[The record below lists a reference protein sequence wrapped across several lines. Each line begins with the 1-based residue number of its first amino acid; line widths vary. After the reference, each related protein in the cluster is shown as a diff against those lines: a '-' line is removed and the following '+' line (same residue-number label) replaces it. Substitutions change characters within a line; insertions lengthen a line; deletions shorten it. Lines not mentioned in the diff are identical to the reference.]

1 MTSNSIGKIFNFTTW
16 GESHGKAIGC
26 VVDGVPSNIN
36 LTEKDIQPY
45 LDKRKPG
52 QSKFTTQ
59 RKEEDKVEI
68 LSGTFEGKTTGHPIS
83 LIIYNQDQR
92 SKDYGD
98 IKSKFRPGH
107 ADYTY
112 WKKYGIRDYR
122 GGGRSS
128 ARETA
133 MRVAAGA
140 IARKIIKNKIKNQ
153 VVIIGALIGGIAGFY
168 GGRIDDVLSLLINI
182 FLVMPG
188 LPLMVILASWLP
200 PSPGTLLGV
209 LVLTGWSWNA
219 RVIRSQ
225 MMTFRNRDFVSAA
238 IVSGESNIR
247 IIVIEIMPRML
258 SLLASAFIGASI
270 YAIGAQVGLEFLGLG
285 DISTVTWGTNLYW
298 ASNDL
303 ALLTES
309 WWTFVPTGLSIA
321 IVSFALT
328 LINFG
333 IDEVSNP
340 RLISERMWR
349 NKVPKDL
356 ISHGI
361 TPASNHHE

>member
-1 MTSNSIGKIFNFTTW
+1 MPFFIHSPSDFLGTPLSPPSSEYIFGTN
-16 GESHGKAIGC
+16 
-26 VVDGVPSNIN
+26 
-36 LTEKDIQPY
+36 
-45 LDKRKPG
+45 G
-52 QSKFTTQ
+52 QGQDVFSQTISGARQTLF
-59 RKEEDKVEI
+59 VGFSAGI
-68 LSGTFEGKTTGHPIS
+68 L
-83 LIIYNQDQR
+83 
-92 SKDYGD
+92 
-98 IKSKFRPGH
+98 
-107 ADYTY
+107 
-112 WKKYGIRDYR
+112 
-122 GGGRSS
+122 
-128 ARETA
+128 
-133 MRVAAGA
+133 
-140 IARKIIKNKIKNQ
+140 

-168 GGRIDDVLSLLINI
+168 GGRIDDILSLLINV

-209 LVLTGWSWNA
+209 LVLTGWAWNA

-225 MMTFRNRDFVSAA
+225 MMTFKNRDFVSAA
-238 IVSGESNIR
+238 IISGESNIR
-247 IIVIEIMPRML
+247 IIVVEIMPRML

-285 DISTVTWGTNLYW
+285 DVSTVTWGTNLYW

-340 RLISERMWR
+340 RLISERIWR
-349 NKVPKDL
+349 NKVPKEL
-356 ISHGI
+356 IAHGI
-361 TPASNHHE
+361 TPVSSNNE

>member
-1 MTSNSIGKIFNFTTW
+1 MSNMGHQSSIFSRWFSGIISNQKALTGSVIILLFILAAILGPFLLQSPTDFLSKPLSPPSGDNIFGTNGQGQDVFSQTIFGSRQTLLV
-16 GESHGKAIGC
+16 GFSAGFL
-26 VVDGVPSNIN
+26 VVV
-36 LTEKDIQPY
+36 
-45 LDKRKPG
+45 
-52 QSKFTTQ
+52 
-59 RKEEDKVEI
+59 
-68 LSGTFEGKTTGHPIS
+68 
-83 LIIYNQDQR
+83 
-92 SKDYGD
+92 
-98 IKSKFRPGH
+98 
-107 ADYTY
+107 
-112 WKKYGIRDYR
+112 
-122 GGGRSS
+122 
-128 ARETA
+128 
-133 MRVAAGA
+133 
-140 IARKIIKNKIKNQ
+140 
-153 VVIIGALIGGIAGFY
+153 IGALIGGIAGFY
-168 GGRIDDVLSLLINI
+168 GGRVDDILSLLINI

-200 PSPGTLLGV
+200 PSPGTLLSV
-209 LVLTGWSWNA
+209 LVLTGWAWNA

-238 IVSGESNIR
+238 IVSGEANIR
-247 IIVIEIMPRML
+247 IILVEIMPRML
-258 SLLASAFIGASI
+258 SLLASSFIGASI

-340 RLISERMWR
+340 RLISERLWR

-356 ISHGI
+356 IHHGT
-361 TPASNHHE
+361 TPVYNHNE

>member
-1 MTSNSIGKIFNFTTW
+1 MSENKSMYQK
-16 GESHGKAIGC
+16 S
-26 VVDGVPSNIN
+26 
-36 LTEKDIQPY
+36 
-45 LDKRKPG
+45 
-52 QSKFTTQ
+52 
-59 RKEEDKVEI
+59 I
-68 LSGTFEGKTTGHPIS
+68 LSRWVSGIISNQKAFTGTCIILFFGIS
-83 LIIYNQDQR
+83 AIFLPPL
-92 SKDYGD
+92 
-98 IKSKFRPGH
+98 IKSPTEFLSTPLSPPSFEYFFGTNGQGQDVFAQTICGARQTLLVGF
-107 ADYTY
+107 
-112 WKKYGIRDYR
+112 
-122 GGGRSS
+122 S
-128 ARETA
+128 A
-133 MRVAAGA
+133 A
-140 IARKIIKNKIKNQ
+140 IL
-153 VVIIGALIGGIAGFY
+153 VVIIGALIGGIAGYY
-168 GGRIDDVLSLLINI
+168 GGRTDDVLSLLINI

-209 LVLTGWSWNA
+209 LVLTGWAWNA

-238 IVSGESNIR
+238 VISGESNIR

-258 SLLASAFIGASI
+258 SLLASSFIGGSI

-309 WWTFVPTGLSIA
+309 WWTFVPTGISIA

-349 NKVPKDL
+349 EKVPKDL
-356 ISHGI
+356 IHHGI
-361 TPASNHHE
+361 TPVSNHHE

>member
-1 MTSNSIGKIFNFTTW
+1 MSNM
-16 GESHGKAIGC
+16 
-26 VVDGVPSNIN
+26 V
-36 LTEKDIQPY
+36 Y
-45 LDKRKPG
+45 
-52 QSKFTTQ
+52 QSS
-59 RKEEDKVEI
+59 I
-68 LSGTFEGKTTGHPIS
+68 LSRWFSGIISNQKALTGSVIILLFILAAILGPFLLQSPTDFLSTPLSPPSANNIFGTNGQG
-83 LIIYNQDQR
+83 QDVFAQTIFGSR
-92 SKDYGD
+92 QTLLVG
-98 IKSKFRPGH
+98 F
-107 ADYTY
+107 
-112 WKKYGIRDYR
+112 
-122 GGGRSS
+122 S
-128 ARETA
+128 A
-133 MRVAAGA
+133 GFL
-140 IARKIIKNKIKNQ
+140 
-153 VVIIGALIGGIAGFY
+153 VVVIGALIGGIAGFY
-168 GGRIDDVLSLLINI
+168 GGRVDDILSLLINI

-200 PSPGTLLGV
+200 PSPGTLLSV
-209 LVLTGWSWNA
+209 LVLTGWAWNA

-238 IVSGESNIR
+238 IVSGEANIR
-247 IIVIEIMPRML
+247 IIVVEIMPRML
-258 SLLASAFIGASI
+258 SLLASSFIGASI

-340 RLISERMWR
+340 RLISERLWR
-349 NKVPKDL
+349 NKVPKEF
-356 ISHGI
+356 IHYGT
-361 TPASNHHE
+361 TPVSNHSE

>member
-1 MTSNSIGKIFNFTTW
+1 MNNNKK
-16 GESHGKAIGC
+16 H
-26 VVDGVPSNIN
+26 
-36 LTEKDIQPY
+36 
-45 LDKRKPG
+45 
-52 QSKFTTQ
+52 QSS
-59 RKEEDKVEI
+59 I
-68 LSGTFEGKTTGHPIS
+68 LSRWASGIISNQKAFAGSCIILFFALTAIFLPFFIHSPSDFLGTPLSPPSSEYIFGTNGQGQDVFSQTIS
-83 LIIYNQDQR
+83 GARQTLFVGF
-92 SKDYGD
+92 S
-98 IKSKFRPGH
+98 
-107 ADYTY
+107 A
-112 WKKYGIRDYR
+112 GIL
-122 GGGRSS
+122 
-128 ARETA
+128 
-133 MRVAAGA
+133 
-140 IARKIIKNKIKNQ
+140 

-168 GGRIDDVLSLLINI
+168 GGRIDDILSLLINV

-209 LVLTGWSWNA
+209 LVLTGWAWNA

-225 MMTFRNRDFVSAA
+225 MMTFKNRDFVSAA
-238 IVSGESNIR
+238 IISGESNIR
-247 IIVIEIMPRML
+247 IIVVEIMPRML

-285 DISTVTWGTNLYW
+285 DVSTVTWGTNLYW

-340 RLISERMWR
+340 RLISERIWR
-349 NKVPKDL
+349 NKVPKEL
-356 ISHGI
+356 IAHGI
-361 TPASNHHE
+361 TPVSSNNE

>member
-1 MTSNSIGKIFNFTTW
+1 MNSKNNLQQNSILTRWVSGIIENQKAFSGSCIILFFTLVAIF
-16 GESHGKAIGC
+16 
-26 VVDGVPSNIN
+26 VPSFIN
-36 LTEKDIQPY
+36 SPTDFLGTPLSPPSSKYIFGTN
-45 LDKRKPG
+45 G
-52 QSKFTTQ
+52 Q
-59 RKEEDKVEI
+59 
-68 LSGTFEGKTTGHPIS
+68 G
-83 LIIYNQDQR
+83 QDVFAQTICGAR
-92 SKDYGD
+92 QTLFVGFS
-98 IKSKFRPGH
+98 
-107 ADYTY
+107 A
-112 WKKYGIRDYR
+112 GIF
-122 GGGRSS
+122 
-128 ARETA
+128 
-133 MRVAAGA
+133 
-140 IARKIIKNKIKNQ
+140 

-168 GGRIDDVLSLLINI
+168 GGRIDDILSLLINV

-200 PSPGTLLGV
+200 PTPGTLLGV
-209 LVLTGWSWNA
+209 LVLTGWAWNA
-219 RVIRSQ
+219 RIIRSQ

-238 IVSGESNIR
+238 IISGESNIR
-247 IIVIEIMPRML
+247 IIVVEIMPRML

-340 RLISERMWR
+340 RLISERIWR
-349 NKVPKDL
+349 NKVPKEL
-356 ISHGI
+356 IHHGI
-361 TPASNHHE
+361 TPVSSQNE

>member
-1 MTSNSIGKIFNFTTW
+1 MSNMGN
-16 GESHGKAIGC
+16 
-26 VVDGVPSNIN
+26 
-36 LTEKDIQPY
+36 
-45 LDKRKPG
+45 
-52 QSKFTTQ
+52 QSS
-59 RKEEDKVEI
+59 I
-68 LSGTFEGKTTGHPIS
+68 LSRWFSGIISNQKALTGSVIILLFILVAILGPFFLQSPTDFLSTPLSSPSADNIFGTNGQG
-83 LIIYNQDQR
+83 QDVFSQTIFGSR
-92 SKDYGD
+92 QTLLVG
-98 IKSKFRPGH
+98 F
-107 ADYTY
+107 
-112 WKKYGIRDYR
+112 
-122 GGGRSS
+122 S
-128 ARETA
+128 A
-133 MRVAAGA
+133 GFL
-140 IARKIIKNKIKNQ
+140 
-153 VVIIGALIGGIAGFY
+153 VVVIGALIGGIAGFY
-168 GGRIDDVLSLLINI
+168 GGRVDDILSLLINI

-200 PSPGTLLGV
+200 PSPGTLLSV
-209 LVLTGWSWNA
+209 LVLTGWAWNA

-238 IVSGESNIR
+238 IVSGEANIR
-247 IIVIEIMPRML
+247 IIVVEIMPRML
-258 SLLASAFIGASI
+258 SLLASSFIGASI

-340 RLISERMWR
+340 RLISERLWR
-349 NKVPKDL
+349 NKVPKEL
-356 ISHGI
+356 IHHGT
-361 TPASNHHE
+361 TPVYNHNE

>member
-1 MTSNSIGKIFNFTTW
+1 MNLFGTNGQGQDVFSQTIW
-16 GESHGKAIGC
+16 GARQTLFVGFSAGII
-26 VVDGVPSNIN
+26 VVV
-36 LTEKDIQPY
+36 
-45 LDKRKPG
+45 
-52 QSKFTTQ
+52 
-59 RKEEDKVEI
+59 
-68 LSGTFEGKTTGHPIS
+68 
-83 LIIYNQDQR
+83 
-92 SKDYGD
+92 
-98 IKSKFRPGH
+98 
-107 ADYTY
+107 
-112 WKKYGIRDYR
+112 
-122 GGGRSS
+122 
-128 ARETA
+128 
-133 MRVAAGA
+133 
-140 IARKIIKNKIKNQ
+140 
-153 VVIIGALIGGIAGFY
+153 IGALIGGIAGFY
-168 GGRIDDVLSLLINI
+168 GGRVDDFLSLITNI

-225 MMTFRNRDFVSAA
+225 MITFRNRDFVSAA
-238 IVSGESNIR
+238 IISGETNFR
-247 IIVIEIMPRML
+247 IITVEIMPRML
-258 SLLASAFIGASI
+258 SLLASSFIGASI

-321 IVSFALT
+321 IVSFSLT

-340 RLISERMWR
+340 RLISERVWR
-349 NKVPKDL
+349 SKVPKNL
-356 ISHGI
+356 IKNGI
-361 TPASNHHE
+361 TPVSHRYE

>member
-1 MTSNSIGKIFNFTTW
+1 M
-16 GESHGKAIGC
+16 
-26 VVDGVPSNIN
+26 V
-36 LTEKDIQPY
+36 Y
-45 LDKRKPG
+45 
-52 QSKFTTQ
+52 QSS
-59 RKEEDKVEI
+59 I
-68 LSGTFEGKTTGHPIS
+68 LSRWFSGIISNQKALTGSIIILLFIFAAILGPFLLQSPTEFLSTPLSPPSSENIFGTNGQG
-83 LIIYNQDQR
+83 QDVFAQTIFGSR
-92 SKDYGD
+92 QTLLVG
-98 IKSKFRPGH
+98 F
-107 ADYTY
+107 
-112 WKKYGIRDYR
+112 
-122 GGGRSS
+122 S
-128 ARETA
+128 A
-133 MRVAAGA
+133 GFL
-140 IARKIIKNKIKNQ
+140 
-153 VVIIGALIGGIAGFY
+153 VVVIGALIGGIAGFY
-168 GGRIDDVLSLLINI
+168 GGKVDDILSLLINI

-200 PSPGTLLGV
+200 PSPGTLLSV
-209 LVLTGWSWNA
+209 LVLTGWAWNA

-238 IVSGESNIR
+238 IVSGEANIR
-247 IIVIEIMPRML
+247 IIVVEIMPRML
-258 SLLASAFIGASI
+258 SLLASSFIGASI

-340 RLISERMWR
+340 RLISERLWR
-349 NKVPKDL
+349 SKVPKEL
-356 ISHGI
+356 IHHGT
-361 TPASNHHE
+361 TPVFYHNE

>member
-1 MTSNSIGKIFNFTTW
+1 MSNMG
-16 GESHGKAIGC
+16 H
-26 VVDGVPSNIN
+26 
-36 LTEKDIQPY
+36 
-45 LDKRKPG
+45 
-52 QSKFTTQ
+52 QSS
-59 RKEEDKVEI
+59 I
-68 LSGTFEGKTTGHPIS
+68 LSRWFSGIISNQKALTGSVIILLFILAAILGPFLLQSPTDFLSTPLSPPSGDNIFGTNGQG
-83 LIIYNQDQR
+83 QDVFSQTIFGSR
-92 SKDYGD
+92 QTLLVG
-98 IKSKFRPGH
+98 F
-107 ADYTY
+107 
-112 WKKYGIRDYR
+112 
-122 GGGRSS
+122 S
-128 ARETA
+128 A
-133 MRVAAGA
+133 GFL
-140 IARKIIKNKIKNQ
+140 
-153 VVIIGALIGGIAGFY
+153 VVVIGALIGGIAGFY
-168 GGRIDDVLSLLINI
+168 GGRVDDILSLLINI

-200 PSPGTLLGV
+200 PSPGTLLSV
-209 LVLTGWSWNA
+209 LVLTGWAWNA

-238 IVSGESNIR
+238 IVSGEANIR
-247 IIVIEIMPRML
+247 IIVVEIMPRML
-258 SLLASAFIGASI
+258 SLLASSFIGASI

-340 RLISERMWR
+340 RLISERLWR
-349 NKVPKDL
+349 NKVPKEL
-356 ISHGI
+356 IHHGT
-361 TPASNHHE
+361 TPVYNHNE

>member
-1 MTSNSIGKIFNFTTW
+1 MNNNNQHQNSILSRWISGIMSNQKAFT
-16 GESHGKAIGC
+16 GSCI
-26 VVDGVPSNIN
+26 
-36 LTEKDIQPY
+36 
-45 LDKRKPG
+45 
-52 QSKFTTQ
+52 
-59 RKEEDKVEI
+59 I
-68 LSGTFEGKTTGHPIS
+68 LSFALMAIFMPFFIHSPSDFLGTPLSAPSGEYFFGTNGQGQDVFSQTICGARQTLFVGFSTGI
-83 LIIYNQDQR
+83 L
-92 SKDYGD
+92 
-98 IKSKFRPGH
+98 
-107 ADYTY
+107 
-112 WKKYGIRDYR
+112 
-122 GGGRSS
+122 
-128 ARETA
+128 
-133 MRVAAGA
+133 
-140 IARKIIKNKIKNQ
+140 
-153 VVIIGALIGGIAGFY
+153 VVIIGALIGGISGFY
-168 GGRIDDVLSLLINI
+168 GGRIDDILSLIINI

-200 PSPGTLLGV
+200 PSPATLLGV
-209 LVLTGWSWNA
+209 LVLTGWAWNA

-238 IVSGESNIR
+238 IISGESNIR
-247 IIVIEIMPRML
+247 IIVVEIMPRML

-285 DISTVTWGTNLYW
+285 DVSTVTWGTNLYW

-340 RLISERMWR
+340 RLISERIWR
-349 NKVPKDL
+349 SKVPKDL

-361 TPASNHHE
+361 TPVSNHNE

>member
-1 MTSNSIGKIFNFTTW
+1 MNSTKQRQNSILSRWVSGIMSNQKAFT
-16 GESHGKAIGC
+16 GSCI
-26 VVDGVPSNIN
+26 
-36 LTEKDIQPY
+36 
-45 LDKRKPG
+45 
-52 QSKFTTQ
+52 
-59 RKEEDKVEI
+59 I
-68 LSGTFEGKTTGHPIS
+68 LSFALIAIFMPFFIHSPSDFLGTPLSAPSGEYFFGTNGQG
-83 LIIYNQDQR
+83 QDVFSQTICGAR
-92 SKDYGD
+92 QTLFVGFS
-98 IKSKFRPGH
+98 
-107 ADYTY
+107 A
-112 WKKYGIRDYR
+112 GIL
-122 GGGRSS
+122 
-128 ARETA
+128 
-133 MRVAAGA
+133 
-140 IARKIIKNKIKNQ
+140 
-153 VVIIGALIGGIAGFY
+153 VVIIGALIGGISGFY
-168 GGRIDDVLSLLINI
+168 GGRIDDILSLTINI

-209 LVLTGWSWNA
+209 LVLTGWAWNA

-238 IVSGESNIR
+238 IISGESNIR
-247 IIVIEIMPRML
+247 IIVVEIMPRML
-258 SLLASAFIGASI
+258 SLLASSFIGASI

-285 DISTVTWGTNLYW
+285 DVSTVTWGTNLYW

-340 RLISERMWR
+340 RLISERIWR

-356 ISHGI
+356 INHGI
-361 TPASNHHE
+361 TPVSKYNE

>member
-1 MTSNSIGKIFNFTTW
+1 MNNN
-16 GESHGKAIGC
+16 HH
-26 VVDGVPSNIN
+26 
-36 LTEKDIQPY
+36 
-45 LDKRKPG
+45 
-52 QSKFTTQ
+52 QSS
-59 RKEEDKVEI
+59 I
-68 LSGTFEGKTTGHPIS
+68 LSRWASGIISNQKAFTGSCIILFFALTATFFPFFIHSPSDFLGTPLSPPSSEYIFGTNGQG
-83 LIIYNQDQR
+83 QDVFSQTICGAR
-92 SKDYGD
+92 QTLFVGFS
-98 IKSKFRPGH
+98 
-107 ADYTY
+107 A
-112 WKKYGIRDYR
+112 GIL
-122 GGGRSS
+122 
-128 ARETA
+128 
-133 MRVAAGA
+133 
-140 IARKIIKNKIKNQ
+140 
-153 VVIIGALIGGIAGFY
+153 VVIIGGLIGGIAGFY
-168 GGRIDDVLSLLINI
+168 GGRMDDILSLLINV

-209 LVLTGWSWNA
+209 LVLTGWAWNA

-225 MMTFRNRDFVSAA
+225 MMTFKNRDFVSAA
-238 IVSGESNIR
+238 IISGESNIR
-247 IIVIEIMPRML
+247 IIVVEIMPRML

-285 DISTVTWGTNLYW
+285 DVSTITWGTNLYW

-340 RLISERMWR
+340 RLISERLWR
-349 NKVPKDL
+349 NKIPKDL

-361 TPASNHHE
+361 TPVSNHHG